1 MRYECRVSF
10 RWASLNSSTDGGV
23 EVNKSTDV
31 IAMHERDYRDYD
43 QRQDKDEQAVG
54 RVLW

>member
-1 MRYECRVSF
+1 MRYESRVSF

-23 EVNKSTDV
+23 ELNKSTDV

-43 QRQDKDEQAVG
+43 QR
-54 RVLW
+54 